1 MLFYEN
7 LDKIIFSRNELF
19 NCDELIIVT
28 GYIGPHPVSQLK
40 SLPIKSTVIYGMYGS
55 DGIRKSLHDALLQ
68 ENKKLPNT
76 KIVYSTIPVH
86 SKIYIWKKNGEI
98 VHALVGS
105 AIFSTNGLTTPFKEV
120 LAETTT
126 DTFELLNKYVNT
138 ILDKSIICENAIVS
152 SNKKKNDRYID
163 FITYDKDVCS
173 MPLYIMKENIPI
185 VPEKSGINWGM
196 ASLSGSHVNIN
207 DAYIKIDVE
216 MIKNYPQLFPP
227 KQKKPSN
234 DSGKIGHR
242 HNDNIEIIWD
252 DGTSMIGLL
261 EGTIKTEINGI
272 KKMYP
277 KQISTTP
284 SKSELGK
291 YLRKRLG
298 KNDGELITY
307 EDLKSYGRAY
317 IDVSLQGDG
326 IYYFDFSTK

>member
-105 AIFSTNGLTTPFKEV
+105 ANFSTNGLTTPFKEV

-227 KQKKPSN
+227 KQKNPSN

-284 SKSELGK
+284 SNSELGK